1 VWTIPRRLFF
11 VHLIEVKNVPN
22 SSEEKIPVSV
32 ADKQLEPLAGWN
44 GKPRRKSIF
53 ALSVF
58 ALGLNAAAAA
68 YTMSPGE
75 FALPKVSEWAANL
88 LPHDKGQPPV
98 PEVLLA
104 ALKDIQSTQ
113 QQHATALQEHSTL
126 LQQNAALL
134 QQQSATFD
142 VLRHGLTDE
151 KSDVK
156 KISSQLSTLVAK
168 VDTLQSAITSEITS
182 SIPKGRARAQ
192 HAGMARKRIA
202 RPLKPAGSISLGG
215 APLTTTPAL
224 IANPTESPQG

>member
-1 VWTIPRRLFF
+1 
-11 VHLIEVKNVPN
+11 VPN
-22 SSEEKIPVSV
+22 TSEETIPVSAV
-32 ADKQLEPLAGWN
+32 DNQFEPLTGWN

-68 YTMSPGE
+68 YTMSPAE
-75 FALPKVSEWAANL
+75 FAFPNVTEWAANL

-113 QQHATALQEHSTL
+113 QQHAAALQEHSTFL

-151 KSDVK
+151 KNDVK
-156 KISSQLSTLVAK
+156 KILSQLSTLVAK

-182 SIPKGRARAQ
+182 SIPKGRAR
-192 HAGMARKRIA
+192 MARKRIA
-202 RPLKPAGSISLGG
+202 RPLKPAGSMSLGG
-215 APLTTTPAL
+215 APLTTTPAHV
-224 IANPTESPQG
+224 ANPTESPEG

>member
-1 VWTIPRRLFF
+1 
-11 VHLIEVKNVPN
+11 VPN
-22 SSEEKIPVSV
+22 TLEEKIPVSAV
-32 ADKQLEPLAGWN
+32 DKQFEPLAGWN
-44 GKPRRKSIF
+44 SKSRRRKSIF

-68 YTMSPGE
+68 YTMSPAE
-75 FALPKVSEWAANL
+75 FAFPNVTEWAANL
-88 LPHDKGQPPV
+88 IPHDKGHPPV

-113 QQHATALQEHSTL
+113 QQHAAALQEHSTL
-126 LQQNAALL
+126 LQHNAALL

-168 VDTLQSAITSEITS
+168 VDSLQSAITSEITS
-182 SIPKGRARAQ
+182 SIPKGRARIQ
-192 HAGMARKRIA
+192 HTGMARKRIA

-215 APLTTTPAL
+215 APLTTTPAQD
-224 IANPTESPQG
+224 ANPTQSPEG

>member
-1 VWTIPRRLFF
+1 MQFQRPTRKEPSCGRSPGGSFLFID
-11 VHLIEVKNVPN
+11 LRSINVPN
-22 SSEEKIPVSV
+22 TLEEKIPVSAV
-32 ADKQLEPLAGWN
+32 DKQFEPLAGWN
-44 GKPRRKSIF
+44 SKSRRRKSIF

-68 YTMSPGE
+68 YTMSPAE
-75 FALPKVSEWAANL
+75 FAFPNVTEWAANL
-88 LPHDKGQPPV
+88 IPHDKGHPPV

-113 QQHATALQEHSTL
+113 QQHAAALQEHSTL
-126 LQQNAALL
+126 LQHNAALL

-168 VDTLQSAITSEITS
+168 VELAPKCNNIGDHLRDSKRSSPYSTHRNGAQEDSA
-182 SIPKGRARAQ
+182 AA
-192 HAGMARKRIA
+192 
-202 RPLKPAGSISLGG
+202 
-215 APLTTTPAL
+215 
-224 IANPTESPQG
+224 